1 MSKVFIII
9 ILYVKFKK
17 QRVIDLLKINLE
29 FRKGVLFVRLNGKLN
44 DKDSL
49 DNINSLI
56 NEIGIKYIVIN
67 INNLKCIDLDGIKC
81 ILNYQDKLIN
91 NNGLL
96 LLCESNNLISNRIF
110 KNKIP
115 YINNEIQAFDLI

>member
-1 MSKVFIII
+1 M
-9 ILYVKFKK
+9 
-17 QRVIDLLKINLE
+17 LKINLE